1 MHGVL
6 GVTLLLK
13 HNIAP
18 LARPL
23 CRWHESCQCARPH
36 LDTAG
41 TTDTVCKTF
50 EVLRQQGASVLPRN
64 AHANTDSM
72 VTAEAFLGSLS
83 VRVQSIVTMRPAYV
97 SSPIPLFCGVLIIF
111 H

>member
-1 MHGVL
+1 MHGTL

-13 HNIAP
+13 HNVAP

-23 CRWHESCQCARPH
+23 CRRHESCQCARPH

-41 TTDTVCKTF
+41 ATDTICKTF
-50 EVLRQQGASVLPRN
+50 EVLRQQGARVLPHNLHVN
-64 AHANTDSM
+64 ADFM

-83 VRVQSIVTMRPAYV
+83 ACASRVLSRCDRRMLAVPFPYFV
-97 SSPIPLFCGVLIIF
+97 GF
-111 H
+111 